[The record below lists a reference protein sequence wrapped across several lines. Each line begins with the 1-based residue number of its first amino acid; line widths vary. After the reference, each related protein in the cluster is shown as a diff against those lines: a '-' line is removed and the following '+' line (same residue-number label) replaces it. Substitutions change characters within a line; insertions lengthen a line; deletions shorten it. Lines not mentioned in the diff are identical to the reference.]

1 MEKVLKLYKYI
12 DGVND
17 VPFPN
22 EEHQVVTSDFR
33 YDVKRMGGAPMIT
46 CTIIHVLC
54 LDKLWN
60 DNVYAYFNGERF
72 FIKQVP
78 TSSYAHTDSRYKHEL
93 ELVSE
98 RIVLDNVYVYDVV
111 DSNASNDKPVSN
123 SSKFS
128 FFGTIHE
135 FAERLNQSLQYSN
148 LEYRVVVDNGISS
161 EAMMVSFQD
170 QFFSNAIQESYNT
183 YNIPYYFVGKTIH
196 FGYTDNVITRTFK
209 YGQDESLLSIQKQNA
224 NYKIVNRVT
233 GVGSADNIPY
243 YYPNDYESKAE
254 VEANG
259 GTWINPQTNLM
270 PSIYRESLGS
280 ERFYEALNN
289 VYKIPNSSEY
299 YEFANPYIEGKPK
312 EHIVNFEDVKPTIK
326 GIKNASSYRIDMF
339 SAFAYDANDNDE
351 IDEDGN
357 YLHPY
362 FFAKLR
368 KFDGEHGFNLFEHSI
383 DEQEMTIAMTSGS
396 CGACEF
402 VIGVDESTQ
411 KNPVQVDDNGYLER
425 DDDGNVKFGTP
436 QDKQNDTINNE
447 VWIALRKD
455 IDTFGVIMPNATS
468 NYKPS
473 VNDTFVIL
481 HIDLPKAYIIAAEDN
496 LKAQL
501 IEYMSLNN
509 SEKFNFSIS
518 FSRIFFAEHPDILAQ
533 LNENARIQIEYD
545 NTNYELYISSYSY
558 SMSSDKPL
566 PEIRVE
572 LSDTLT
578 ISQNAL
584 QTAINDVKNEIISNV
599 GGISNVDFLK
609 QGLRYFLRKDK
620 DDETKGSLGV
630 QKDLNVGGN
639 TKIGGN
645 TEIKGKADI
654 QGNVTTKGDV
664 VIGSNGYAEGFTGF
678 GTKFSRDG
686 SGEMSRLTLRHELR
700 VPKLIFN
707 SIEINVGDKWRGAG
721 GGVIERVE
729 PDYNTDGSMKDT
741 GTIWLQL
748 EEGQIG
754 AVYDNAISQGIFHD
768 FTNKSNNETTD
779 SEIYEGDKM
788 IARTFAGFTT
798 VYFLITEISDYTDEN
813 GIVWRNK
820 QCRYQLRPT
829 STNWTSK
836 AHPYA
841 QMNFVCYGVMS
852 DDEELLEKYGT
863 SAYETR
869 TYTRLL
875 WRQNTWEIGA
885 NNIAS
890 QSGDLSNL
898 DILGLDAKGYS
909 NYLNS
914 VYFTGEIRQVN
925 PNTGEPIKTANDRG
939 EWVNGTT
946 YYYYDRVSHE
956 GGLWLCVAEDGT
968 NTEPKEGDA
977 AWLLQVKPGTSVTT
991 AGHWESSKVPYKVNS
1006 IVTFADKVWISN
1018 KDTSEPPF
1026 GIYTDKDINRLIYK
1040 DNGYVLVDTLIQSDD
1055 WDLLLDA
1062 PQLTDGKD
1070 GASVQVRYSSD
1081 KTNWHDTFKEG
1092 DIWMQQRVGDDSLWS
1107 DAIRIVGEAGAA
1119 GLNGTY
1125 YDYQFA
1131 VNDSLTIAPATGWQ
1145 DTPPSVGI
1153 GQYLWMRTRFVDPN
1167 SSEVN
1172 PWSVVRIGGEKGRG
1186 VETVVEYYQVSESNT
1201 VAPTTWV
1208 KEMPTLTP
1216 TLKYLWNYEDV
1227 VYTDTEKVSTTPI
1240 VIGMY
1245 SKDGN
1250 GIKSVTEYYGLTD
1263 DADTQPTS
1271 WDTEILKPT
1280 QELRFLWN
1288 KVVTLYTE
1296 GEETT
1301 VIRIIAVHGE
1311 KGDGL
1316 TTLGAW
1322 KTGMAVP
1329 YLGIVTM
1336 GGKTFVAKVATSNP
1350 PIWVYTD
1357 NAGNRLIYKDKGYI
1371 LEGTENTEEYDL
1383 LIQNGK
1389 DGSDGKDYEYIY
1401 IHTTS
1406 NNRPATPNSLQTDDY
1421 IPSGWHDDP
1430 VGVSETIPY
1439 EWVCVRVKRE
1449 GIWGNYSIPA
1459 LWAKFGKDGI
1469 DGIQGIQ
1476 GEKGEQGV
1484 PGEKGADGLT
1494 SYFHIKFADDANG
1507 TNMNESGGDYI
1518 GTYVDFTQADST
1530 DPKKYTWVKTRGVQ
1544 GEKGDQGIPG
1554 TNGINGETSYL
1565 HIAYANSSDGK
1576 TDFSVSESKDKLYIG
1591 QYTDFVLEDSTDPTK
1606 YKWTLIKG
1614 ADGKDGVSIKS
1625 VTVTYGKSK
1634 SLSSM
1639 PTSWDIAMP
1648 NVGEGEYL
1656 WTRTITDYTDDSIK
1670 DTVTYTYSYQGKTG
1684 MSGTSV
1690 SVVSITYQAGTS
1702 PTTTPTGEWSEDIVD
1717 VPQGQYLWTKTVF
1730 SDGTVAYG
1738 VAKQGTDGKDGEG
1751 FTLEGNWYTGLAV
1764 PKNGVVTMGGGCF
1777 VAKVATTN
1785 PPMWC
1790 WTDKSGN
1797 RLIFSATEYIL
1808 TGELNTSEYEQWSV
1822 RGEDGKDGQ
1831 DGQDGKDGEN
1841 GKDGVATFK
1850 STVFIRQTSQPS
1862 TPSGGSFSS
1871 PVPSGWS
1878 DGIPSGELTL
1888 WASTRIFTEDG
1899 SSPQQSAWTTP
1910 RKMTDTSSFEV
1921 IYHSSETEP
1930 VPPTNYPSTSGDWTP
1945 DNGWTDN
1952 PSTDSVWMA
1961 TATKSNGV
1969 WGKWI
1974 VTKVKGETGKEGKQ
1988 GAIGY
1993 TGCVTRVFQ
2002 EYSNTQVYRNDTNA
2016 TPEELDVSGIRYL
2029 DMLVLATEDLVNYP
2043 SGYVAFECL
2052 KTHSGHATTESEYWR
2067 EFSSNIASQFVPK
2080 LIALDA
2086 HLRFASSGQVVIL
2099 DENQNPCAGMA
2110 GSQKG
2115 DKTRIWAGS
2124 DNPDKAPFAVNQSGE
2139 TTASKFR
2146 TARNGLRMEAANGL
2160 ISIFG
2165 SLAKNI
2171 EFGVNEEGLAV
2182 MRYYD
2187 NDGTLLYDL
2196 GPSGISTVKREND
2209 KWVLKRLTYLGADA
2223 DDLFGTYWATAK
2235 NPFYVTGEDKY
2246 QFLSG
2251 YIGGA
2256 LNDAANNR
2264 KLFNSQ
2270 SKTNL
2275 NGTSNV
2281 ISDGWYCD
2289 TLPANATELSRLQYG
2304 YDGVL
2309 PDDMNENNPLFNT
2322 DAPIY
2327 VTEAFYVLDGLVFN
2341 RMNVYYNLVE
2351 S

>member
-1 MEKVLKLYKYI
+1 MAEETEENKINLDLDFESIVPWNGQQDTGKDVRLKLDRNWRK
-12 DGVND
+12 
-17 VPFPN
+17 
-22 EEHQVVTSDFR
+22 
-33 YDVKRMGGAPMIT
+33 
-46 CTIIHVLC
+46 
-54 LDKLWN
+54 
-60 DNVYAYFNGERF
+60 
-72 FIKQVP
+72 
-78 TSSYAHTDSRYKHEL
+78 
-93 ELVSE
+93 
-98 RIVLDNVYVYDVV
+98 VV
-111 DSNASNDKPVSN
+111 DAFNTLL
-123 SSKFS
+123 
-128 FFGTIHE
+128 G
-135 FAERLNQSLQYSN
+135 Y
-148 LEYRVVVDNGISS
+148 
-161 EAMMVSFQD
+161 MV
-170 QFFSNAIQESYNT
+170 T
-183 YNIPYYFVGKTIH
+183 
-196 FGYTDNVITRTFK
+196 
-209 YGQDESLLSIQKQNA
+209 
-224 NYKIVNRVT
+224 
-233 GVGSADNIPY
+233 ADY
-243 YYPNDYESKAE
+243 
-254 VEANG
+254 
-259 GTWINPQTNLM
+259 
-270 PSIYRESLGS
+270 
-280 ERFYEALNN
+280 
-289 VYKIPNSSEY
+289 
-299 YEFANPYIEGKPK
+299 
-312 EHIVNFEDVKPTIK
+312 
-326 GIKNASSYRIDMF
+326 
-339 SAFAYDANDNDE
+339 
-351 IDEDGN
+351 
-357 YLHPY
+357 
-362 FFAKLR
+362 
-368 KFDGEHGFNLFEHSI
+368 
-383 DEQEMTIAMTSGS
+383 
-396 CGACEF
+396 
-402 VIGVDESTQ
+402 
-411 KNPVQVDDNGYLER
+411 
-425 DDDGNVKFGTP
+425 
-436 QDKQNDTINNE
+436 QDKKY
-447 VWIALRKD
+447 LRKD
-455 IDTFGVIMPNATS
+455 QPDT
-468 NYKPS
+468 
-473 VNDTFVIL
+473 
-481 HIDLPKAYIIAAEDN
+481 AAG
-496 LKAQL
+496 L
-501 IEYMSLNN
+501 I
-509 SEKFNFSIS
+509 
-518 FSRIFFAEHPDILAQ
+518 
-533 LNENARIQIEYD
+533 
-545 NTNYELYISSYSY
+545 T
-558 SMSSDKPL
+558 
-566 PEIRVE
+566 
-572 LSDTLT
+572 
-578 ISQNAL
+578 
-584 QTAINDVKNEIISNV
+584 
-599 GGISNVDFLK
+599 FLK
-609 QGLRYFLRKDK
+609 GLFSQ
-620 DDETKGSLGV
+620 E
-630 QKDLNVGGN
+630 
-639 TKIGGN
+639 
-645 TEIKGKADI
+645 DI
-654 QGNVTTKGDV
+654 I
-664 VIGSNGYAEGFTGF
+664 IGSDGYAEGLTGF

-700 VPKLIFN
+700 VPSIVFN
-707 SIEINVGDKWRGAG
+707 QAEILVGDKWRAAGAG
-721 GGVIERVE
+721 IIERVV
-729 PDYNTDGSMKDT
+729 PDYDSSGKLLDT
-741 GTIWLQL
+741 GTFYIKL
-748 EEGQIG
+748 EKGQIG
-754 AVYDNAISQGIFHD
+754 AVFDNAICMGIFHD
-768 FTNKSNNETTD
+768 WQNNENNATED
-779 SEIYEGDKM
+779 SDDSRGN
-788 IARTFAGFTT
+788 RTYAGFTT
-798 VYFLITEISDYTDEN
+798 SYFTITEVSDYTDDN
-813 GIVWRNK
+813 GIVWYRK
-820 QCRYQLRPT
+820 QCRYQIRPV
-829 STNWTSK
+829 SERWNGQ
-836 AHPYA
+836 AHPYE
-841 QMNFVCYGVMS
+841 QMNFVCYGIWS
-852 DDEELLEKYGT
+852 DDEEMLKKYGT
-863 SAYETR
+863 SVYETR
-869 TYTRLL
+869 TYRRML
-875 WRQNTWEIGA
+875 WNQNTWEISA
-885 NNIAS
+885 SNIAY
-890 QSGDLSNL
+890 QDGDLSNL
-898 DILGLDAKGYS
+898 DIHGLDMHGYS
-909 NYLNS
+909 VYLNS
-914 VYFTGEIRQVN
+914 VYFTGTIKQVK
-925 PNTGEPIKTANDRG
+925 PDGTPILVAHDRG
-939 EWVNGTT
+939 QWTPGTI
-946 YYYYDRVSHE
+946 YDYYDRVSHN
-956 GGLWLCVAEDGT
+956 GCLWLCVNESGT
-968 NTEPKEGDA
+968 GTEPIEGDPS
-977 AWLLQVKPGTSVTT
+977 WLLQVKSGTSVTA

-1006 IVTFADKVWISN
+1006 IVTFADKVWIAN
-1018 KDTSEPPF
+1018 KDTLEPPF
-1026 GIYTDKDINRLIYK
+1026 GIYTDKDINRLTYK

-1401 IHTTS
+1401 IHTSS

-1484 PGEKGADGLT
+1484 AGEKGADGLT

-1554 TNGINGETSYL
+1554 INGINGETSYL
-1565 HIAYANSSDGK
+1565 HIAYANSADGK
-1576 TDFSVSESKDKLYIG
+1576 TGFSVSESKDKLYIG

-1614 ADGKDGVSIKS
+1614 ADGKDGASIKS

-1684 MSGTSV
+1684 MSGSSV
-1690 SVVSITYQAGTS
+1690 GVVSITYQAGTS
-1702 PTTTPTGEWSEDIVD
+1702 PTTPPTGEWSEDIVD

-1751 FTLEGNWYTGLAV
+1751 FSMEGNWKTDLAV
-1764 PKNGVVTMGGGCF
+1764 PKMGVVTMGGNCF
-1777 VAKVATTN
+1777 AAKIATTN

-1790 WTDKSGN
+1790 WTDKDGN

-1822 RGEDGKDGQ
+1822 RGEDGHDGQ
-1831 DGQDGKDGEN
+1831 DGHD

-1899 SSPQQSAWTTP
+1899 SSPQQNAWTTP

-1961 TATKSNGV
+1961 TATKNNGV

-1988 GAIGY
+1988 GCIIRDSEWVLG
-1993 TGCVTRVFQ
+1993 
-2002 EYSNTQVYRNDTNA
+2002 TQYRNDENLTSG
-2016 TPEELDVSGIRYL
+2016 TRYVDVV
-2029 DMLVLATEDLVNYP
+2029 LVRND
-2043 SGYVAFECL
+2043 S
-2052 KTHSGHATTESEYWR
+2052 ATTGWDVYKCRLTHVSSAATAPGNTTYWE
-2067 EFSSNIASQFVPK
+2067 EFATNVSSIFTSLIIAK
-2080 LIALDA
+2080 NAKI
-2086 HLRFASSGQVVIL
+2086 RFLQGNQLLMQEDDGTVTAGLSGSN
-2099 DENQNPCAGMA
+2099 EGNA
-2110 GSQKG
+2110 
-2115 DKTRIWAGS
+2115 TRIWAGS
-2124 DNPDKAPFAVNQSGE
+2124 PTPDNAPFRVSKKGKAWMEDAYVKGEVHATSGQFTNVTISGSLRTPWKSLTYKLLYYSSGSLEVWGFDGSAVDDDRIIVYGMSGAE
-2139 TTASKFR
+2139 LQFAWG
-2146 TARNGLRMEAANGL
+2146 NNANGREVWVRVDSTGVIPSSVKIKVPAGYYL
-2160 ISIFG
+2160 IDETGTEISAG
-2165 SLAKNI
+2165 
-2171 EFGVNEEGLAV
+2171 NEYTMA
-2182 MRYYD
+2182 
-2187 NDGTLLYDL
+2187 DGYLY
-2196 GPSGISTVKREND
+2196 S
-2209 KWVLKRLTYLGADA
+2209 
-2223 DDLFGTYWATAK
+2223 F
-2235 NPFYVTGEDKY
+2235 
-2246 QFLSG
+2246 
-2251 YIGGA
+2251 IGFA
-2256 LNDAANNR
+2256 
-2264 KLFNSQ
+2264 
-2270 SKTNL
+2270 
-2275 NGTSNV
+2275 
-2281 ISDGWYCD
+2281 DGWFV
-2289 TLPANATELSRLQYG
+2289 NNKKILSFI
-2304 YDGVL
+2304 
-2309 PDDMNENNPLFNT
+2309 EN
-2322 DAPIY
+2322 
-2327 VTEAFYVLDGLVFN
+2327 
-2341 RMNVYYNLVE
+2341 
-2351 S
+2351 